1 MLRKPDI
8 ASHDAKSILTAGTDA
23 QVQNEKDDPLYGYW
37 FFEAY
42 YEAFAKQLRSISP
55 KFVPTTDAEVEEL
68 LSVKTNM

>member
-1 MLRKPDI
+1 MHRYKM
-8 ASHDAKSILTAGTDA
+8 K
-23 QVQNEKDDPLYGYW
+23 KDDPLYGYW

-68 LSVKTNM
+68 LSFKANMYAILLLHHTNLN